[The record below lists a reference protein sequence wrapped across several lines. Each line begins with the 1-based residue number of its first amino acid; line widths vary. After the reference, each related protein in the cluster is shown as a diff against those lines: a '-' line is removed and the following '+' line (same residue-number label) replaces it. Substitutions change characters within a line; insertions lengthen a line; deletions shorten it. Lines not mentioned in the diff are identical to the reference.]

1 MASPVSAL
9 PLIVG
14 LSHEFPTGHRLTFPC
29 RTFGAFCLALI
40 IPTQCQRLQ
49 RSWEA
54 AWDGTWGMAI
64 AKSLV
69 SQAREGFV
77 QVGEGVKL

>member
-1 MASPVSAL
+1 MASPISAL
-9 PLIVG
+9 LLIVG

-54 AWDGTWGMAI
+54 A
-64 AKSLV
+64 KSLV